1 MKKIAIV
8 NKKGGVGKT
17 TTVMTDDI
25 IYIIKIWQFSK
36 IMKFINLSLLS
47 NNITNLVFMHI
58 IKIYDVVGWHPT
70 TLPNPLFMLLN

>member
-58 IKIYDVVGWHPT
+58 IKIYDVVGCHPT